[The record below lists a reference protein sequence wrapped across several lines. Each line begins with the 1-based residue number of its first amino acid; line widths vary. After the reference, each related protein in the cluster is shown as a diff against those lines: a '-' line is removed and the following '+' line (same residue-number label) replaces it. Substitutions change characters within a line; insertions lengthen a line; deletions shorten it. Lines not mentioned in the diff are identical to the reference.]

1 MDIKKRVLQFWED
14 VANQNPIKLQEYFRP
29 DAIINWHNT
38 NESFTVEEYIIA
50 NCEYPGQWCGEVE
63 RLEIID
69 DLVISVTRIWLSDN
83 SFSAHATSF
92 IRFYDEKII
101 NLDEYWGVDEAAP
114 KWRQDKK
121 IGRPI
126 N

>member
-1 MDIKKRVLQFWED
+1 
-14 VANQNPIKLQEYFRP
+14 
-29 DAIINWHNT
+29 
-38 NESFTVEEYIIA
+38 
-50 NCEYPGQWCGEVE
+50 
-63 RLEIID
+63 
-69 DLVISVTRIWLSDN
+69 VISVTRIWLSDN